1 MAGGPPPRAVLYAC
15 TLNSVRSP
23 MAEAMT
29 RFLFGAS
36 VRTFSAGLRAGPQDG
51 FAIVVMD
58 EVGMDLF
65 RHEPRSFEEIEDFD
79 FDLVVTLSPE
89 AHHGALEYWRDRDV
103 AVEYWPTVDATA
115 IEGDREQKLEAY
127 RAVRD
132 ALMARIKQ
140 RFGWRAFGDV

>member
-1 MAGGPPPRAVLYAC
+1 MAGGPLPRAVLYAC

-29 RFLFGAS
+29 RFLFGATIA
-36 VRTFSAGLRAGPQDG
+36 TFSAGLRAGAPDG

-58 EVGMDLF
+58 EIGMDLL
-65 RHEPRSFEEIEDFD
+65 RHEPRTFQDIEDFD

-89 AHHGALEYWRDRDV
+89 AHHGALEYCRDRDV
-103 AVEYWPTVDATA
+103 AVEYWPTHDATA
-115 IEGDREQKLEAY
+115 IEGDREQRLEAY

-140 RFGWRAFGDV
+140 RFGWRTLGDI